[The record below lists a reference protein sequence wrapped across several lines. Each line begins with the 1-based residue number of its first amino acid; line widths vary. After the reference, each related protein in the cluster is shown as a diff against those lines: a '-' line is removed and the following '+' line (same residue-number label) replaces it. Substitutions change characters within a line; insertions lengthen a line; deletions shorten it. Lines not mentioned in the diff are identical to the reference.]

1 MPVWIRRGPTE
12 GRALSATATEPRL
25 TAREWARMLAAPI
38 KDKRYLSTQLGG
50 DVAEYLSWA
59 QNEAGKR
66 PRTLDQYER
75 DLSRLCILSPHL
87 DRHSVTKAEIRETIA
102 SFPEGSRHRVW
113 AALSDFWKW
122 QYNEERVEHSPM
134 RGIRAPKKPPR
145 KLPEVF
151 TDLERAR
158 LIEAQAASPM
168 PIVDTVRLL
177 ILLELGVRK
186 NEARLMRVRDLDPAS
201 RYAIIRNAKGGDERG
216 VPFGEDLQ
224 RALID
229 FLHSPLPLLER
240 EPAPDEFVFFPSGGT
255 NKRGYAITWVDP
267 TRAMGETTF
276 WRWWNRVVERSGVRY
291 RKPHTTRHSFATDL
305 LDATDNLVTVKEAL
319 GHKNIAVTEEYIHG
333 QRARLRKGIDAL
345 ERLRGVPI
353 E

>member
-1 MPVWIRRGPTE
+1 MN
-12 GRALSATATEPRL
+12 ATAEPLL
-25 TAREWARMLAAPI
+25 TAREWASMLAAPI

-75 DLSRLCILSPHL
+75 DLSRLCILFPHL
-87 DRHSVTKAEIRETIA
+87 DRHTIGKTDVRETIA

-122 QYNEERVEHSPM
+122 QYNEERIEHSPM
-134 RGIRAPKKPPR
+134 RGIRAPRRPPR

-158 LIEAQAASPM
+158 LVEAQSASLM
-168 PIVDTVRLL
+168 PIVDTIRLL
-177 ILLELGVRK
+177 ILQELGVRK
-186 NEARLMRVRDLDPAS
+186 NEARLMRVRDLDPAG
-201 RYAIIRNAKGGDERG
+201 RVAIIRNAKGGDERL
-216 VPFGEDLQ
+216 VPFGDDLQ

-229 FLHSPLPLLER
+229 FLHSPLPLIER
-240 EPAPDEFVFFPSGGT
+240 EPMPDDFVFFPNGAT
-255 NKRGYAITWVDP
+255 NKSTPTLTWVTP
-267 TRAMGETTF
+267 HRAMSETTF
-276 WRWWNRVVERSGVRY
+276 WRWWNRVVGRSDVRY
-291 RKPHTTRHSFATDL
+291 RKPHTTRHSYATDL
-305 LDATDNLVTVKEAL
+305 LDATGNLVTVKEAL

-345 ERLRGVPI
+345 ERLRGVPT